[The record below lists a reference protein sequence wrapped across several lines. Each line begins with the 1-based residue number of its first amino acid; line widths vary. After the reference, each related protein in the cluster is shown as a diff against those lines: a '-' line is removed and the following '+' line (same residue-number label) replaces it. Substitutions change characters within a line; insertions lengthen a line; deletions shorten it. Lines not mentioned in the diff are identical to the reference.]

1 MVIYK
6 AKDWFGALR
15 HFQTSYVIQVLL
27 RRVALVGGYGS
38 LITLI
43 DQHWISVDLP
53 IDGTFFSLLGILLSL
68 LLVFRTNTAY
78 DRFWEG
84 RRQWGM
90 LVNNSRNFA
99 VLMDS
104 LLPVDDSA
112 NRIFFADTLSN
123 FALVLKGHL
132 RTGIDV
138 AELEEMEDG
147 ERESLSRYKHVPS
160 RIAAL
165 LMHRLQVLKQ
175 QRIVS
180 DGDLITIRSYHQAFL
195 DITGSCERIKNTP
208 IPFSYSFF
216 IKLFITMY
224 LLLMPFVLAET
235 YQYFTILAT
244 MFAAYALLG
253 VEMIGDEIEEPFGL
267 DCNDLPLN
275 QISQTI
281 RRNMHEILTGEFS
294 VSLPAQPEVADYQ
307 KVN

>member
-1 MVIYK
+1 MC
-6 AKDWFGALR
+6 
-15 HFQTSYVIQVLL
+15 
-27 RRVALVGGYGS
+27 GYGS
-38 LITLI
+38 LVTLI
-43 DQHWISVDLP
+43 DQHWANIEIP

-90 LVNNSRNFA
+90 LVNYSRNLA

-104 LLPVDDSA
+104 LLPDKDIE
-112 NRIFFADTLSN
+112 NRLFFARTLSN
-123 FALVLKGHL
+123 FALVLKSHL
-132 RTGIDV
+132 RTGVDFT
-138 AELEEMEDG
+138 ELEETG
-147 ERESLSRYKHVPS
+147 EGDLDLLMSYKHTPS
-160 RIAAL
+160 RVAAL
-165 LMHRLQVLKQ
+165 LLRRLQALKR

-180 DGDLITIRSYHQAFL
+180 EEDMITIRSYHQAFL
-195 DITGSCERIKNTP
+195 DITGSCERIRNTP

-216 IKLFITMY
+216 IKLFITLY
-224 LLLMPFVLAET
+224 LLLMPLVLVET
-235 YQYFTILAT
+235 YAYFTILAT
-244 MFAAYALLG
+244 TLAAYALLG

-281 RRNMHEILTGEFS
+281 RRNMHEILTGE
-294 VSLPAQPEVADYQ
+294 VLAVPKAQAEYQ

>member
-1 MVIYK
+1 MVIYN
-6 AKDWFGALR
+6 ANDWAGALR
-15 HFQTSYVIQVLL
+15 HFHTSYVIQVLL
-27 RRVALVGGYGS
+27 RRVGYVTVYGILV
-38 LITLI
+38 TLTN
-43 DQHWISVDLP
+43 QHWFIVDVP

-84 RRQWGM
+84 RRQWGS
-90 LVNNSRNFA
+90 LVNYSRNFA
-99 VLMDS
+99 VLMDA
-104 LLPVDDSA
+104 LLPADDLA
-112 NRIFFADTLSN
+112 NRQFFARMLSN

-132 RTGIDV
+132 RTGV
-138 AELEEMEDG
+138 NFAELDETTDG
-147 ERESLSRYKHVPS
+147 ERESLAPYKHVPS

-165 LMHRLQVLKQ
+165 LMYRLQVLK
-175 QRIVS
+175 RNGIVG
-180 DGDLITIRSYHQAFL
+180 DGDLLTIRAYHQALL
-195 DITGSCERIKNTP
+195 DITGACERIKNTP

-224 LLLMPFVLAET
+224 LLLVPLVLVDT
-235 YQYFTILAT
+235 YAYFTILAT
-244 MFAAYALLG
+244 TFAAYALLG

-281 RRNMHEILTGEFS
+281 RRNMHEILTGPQ
-294 VSLPAQPEVADYQ
+294 PATQAAPPVAEYQ